1 MRSLADHFTRG
12 GLMHL
17 GAVGGGKFSFRQ
29 MRFVLGWG
37 LNRNL
42 TMGLKHGL
50 KAIGEDLEN
59 SPYALGLGWD

>member
-1 MRSLADHFTRG
+1 
-12 GLMHL
+12 MHL

-59 SPYALGLGWD
+59 SPYALGPGWD